1 MVVMVG
7 TLRPSYPSPILM
19 LPRPWWFGD
28 RQGVWKTP
36 LGKAQ
41 VVQALRRVPQV
52 VGNSPPPRILSWR
65 EEGLELWFQEE
76 LGLSWLWVEVWLGLG
91 LGLGFGSG

>member
-1 MVVMVG
+1 MV
-7 TLRPSYPSPILM
+7 
-19 LPRPWWFGD
+19 W
-28 RQGVWKTP
+28 RQARG
-36 LGKAQ
+36 LE
-41 VVQALRRVPQV
+41 
-52 VGNSPPPRILSWR
+52 NSPGEGPGSPGPEESSPGRGELTTSQDSVLRWAFWR